1 MMLPEDLTGKHQ
13 DILIY
18 LPLTNEHINLNR
30 LQGFKQPKTNIF
42 NDVIFPIHNKISKI
56 DAQIYTI

>member
-18 LPLTNEHINLNR
+18 LPLTNEHIKLNR
-30 LQGFKQPKTNIF
+30 LQGFKQPTTNIF
-42 NDVIFPIHNKISKI
+42 NDVIFSIHNKISKI
-56 DAQIYTI
+56 DA